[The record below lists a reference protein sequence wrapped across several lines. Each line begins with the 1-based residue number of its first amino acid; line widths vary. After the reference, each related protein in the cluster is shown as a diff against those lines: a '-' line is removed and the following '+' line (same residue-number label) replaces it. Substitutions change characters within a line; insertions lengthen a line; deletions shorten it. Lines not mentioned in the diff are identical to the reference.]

1 MTVHPPKVVFD
12 WSENF
17 TVKLGIHRLSSEFKE
32 KIGNYKFMWFKFV
45 RSFRLETFRTFML
58 YISMYA
64 FIVHR
69 WSLGKRE
76 IPKNSEKKSATKIT
90 YMYDETDTY
99 SCCQNAAPKAKVCNC
114 CNQSDA
120 HRHLKHDSPY

>member
-76 IPKNSEKKSATKIT
+76 IPKN
-90 YMYDETDTY
+90 
-99 SCCQNAAPKAKVCNC
+99 
-114 CNQSDA
+114 
-120 HRHLKHDSPY
+120 